1 MKKIIL
7 FFLFFITSGCSV
19 FQPEETSIIQPTL
32 LKQSELPPLRQS
44 IEGNWFEFYCE
55 MQINA
60 DGDVERAKILNG
72 TGDEIWD
79 SLAVLSL
86 LKWKYS
92 PAVYDG
98 HPIKLLIR
106 RKIRVVFVEPKV
118 IPLVEIELQNYEL
131 ADSVYNALLSGADFT
146 FLVKK
151 YSISSSRE
159 SNGYLGNINIRH
171 YSDNI
176 RDALSNL
183 AEGEFTKPLKYGDYY
198 VIFKRVRLNN

>member
-7 FFLFFITSGCSV
+7 FCLFFITSGCSV

-55 MQINA
+55 MLINSY
-60 DGDVERAKILNG
+60 GDVEKAKILNG

-146 FLVKK
+146 LLVKK
-151 YSISSSRE
+151 YSISSSRD
-159 SNGYLGNINIRH
+159 SNGNLGNVNIKH

-176 RDALSNL
+176 RTALSNL

>member
-151 YSISSSRE
+151 YSISSSRD
-159 SNGYLGNINIRH
+159 SNGNLGNVNIKH

-176 RDALSNL
+176 RAALSNL
-183 AEGEFTKPLKYGDYY
+183 AEGEFTKPLKYGNYY

>member
-7 FFLFFITSGCSV
+7 FCLFFITSGCSV

-32 LKQSELPPLRQS
+32 LKQAELPPLRQS

-60 DGDVERAKILNG
+60 NGDVERAKILNG

-86 LKWKYS
+86 MDWKYS
-92 PAVYDG
+92 PAIYDG

-106 RKIRVVFVEPKV
+106 RKIRVVFVEPNV
-118 IPLVEIELQNYEL
+118 IPLAEIELQNYEL
-131 ADSVYNALLSGADFT
+131 ADSVYNALLSGTDFT
-146 FLVKK
+146 SLVKK
-151 YSISSSRE
+151 YSISTSR
-159 SNGYLGNINIRH
+159 SLQGYLGYVNIQH

-176 RDALSNL
+176 STALSKL
-183 AEGEFTKPLKYGDYY
+183 EEGEFTKPLKYGDYY
-198 VIFKRVRLNN
+198 VIFKRLRLYN